1 MRASPPG
8 PPFGPPL
15 DPAFLTTPIAHRGL
29 HDRAAGVIE
38 NSRSAVAAAVEA
50 GYAVEIDLQLSADGE
65 AMVFHD
71 DELTRLTAE
80 RGPVRDR
87 TAIELGRIDLDG
99 ADEGV
104 PTLAEV
110 LDIVRGA
117 SPILIEAKD
126 QSLALTEVDGRLER
140 RTARLLAAYD
150 GPVALMS
157 FNPHSVAHFRDAAP
171 EIPRGRVT
179 SAFSE
184 KYWSNVAP
192 TRRAELA
199 RIDDLETLGASFI
212 SHQRSEIDGAAALK
226 TAGWPVL
233 TWTVRSAE
241 EEAEVRRIADNVTF
255 EGYRP

>member
-1 MRASPPG
+1 M
-8 PPFGPPL
+8 FGPPL

-38 NSRSAVAAAVEA
+38 NSRAAVAAAVEA
-50 GYAVEIDLQLSADGE
+50 GYGVEIDLQLSADGE

-71 DELTRLTAE
+71 DELTRLTGV

-87 TAIELGRIDLDG
+87 TAIELRRTELEG
-99 ADEGV
+99 ADDGI

-117 SPILIEAKD
+117 VPLLIEAKD
-126 QSLALTEVDGRLER
+126 QSRTLTEVDGRLER
-140 RTARLLAAYD
+140 RAARLLAAYD
-150 GPVALMS
+150 GPVGLMS

-171 EIPRGRVT
+171 DVARGRVT
-179 SAFSE
+179 CAFTE
-184 KYWSNVAP
+184 TYWSNVSP
-192 TRRAELA
+192 ERRAELA

-226 TAGWPVL
+226 AQGWPVL

-241 EEAEVRRIADNVTF
+241 EEAEVRRIADNITF
-255 EGYRP
+255 EGYSPK